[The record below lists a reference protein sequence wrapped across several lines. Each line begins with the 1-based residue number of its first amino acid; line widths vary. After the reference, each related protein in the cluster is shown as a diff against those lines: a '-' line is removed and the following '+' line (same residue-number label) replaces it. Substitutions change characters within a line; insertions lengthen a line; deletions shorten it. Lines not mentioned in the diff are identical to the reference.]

1 MKKILLM
8 GNPNVGKSAIFSRLT
23 GVHVI
28 TSNYPGTTIEYTKGY
43 IKLRDEKA
51 EIIDVPGVYSLSALS
66 KAEEIALRM
75 FEDGDVIINIVDST
89 NLERN
94 LNLTLQLLKKKKP
107 IVVVLNFW
115 DETKHRGVNI
125 DVKELENFLGV
136 PVVPTCGIT
145 GEGIKELVD
154 RLDEAK
160 EGSIFYETD
169 EDRWSIIGRI
179 VGKVQKL
186 THRHHTFLDRLGE
199 FSVKPLTGIPISIIV
214 IYLTFKI
221 IRFIGETLIGY
232 IFEPLFDKLWLPV
245 VSKISEILLPYKFLH
260 EILIG
265 TLIDGKIDFGL
276 SFGILTTGLFVPV
289 AMVLPYVFAFYLVLS
304 FLEDSGYLPRLAVLF
319 DRVMHLVGLHGV
331 SIIPMLLGLGCN
343 VPGALATRI
352 MENRRE
358 RFISAILLAISV
370 PCMAQIAM
378 IVGLVGRYGSSALF
392 YVFGIL
398 FLVWLVLG
406 IILNK
411 ILKGEAPEIFVEI
424 PPYRIPYFVS
434 LFKKVWMRV
443 KWFLNEAV
451 PFVLLGVFIINI
463 LYTFRIIDFVG
474 KFTEPIVTKLF
485 GLPSEAVSALMI
497 GFLRKDVA
505 VGMLAPLNLNL
516 KQLIIASV
524 ILAIYFPCAATFA
537 VLIKELGIKDML
549 EATFIMIITAFF
561 VGGVLNLL
569 LKSR

>member
-179 VGKVQKL
+179 VGKVQRL

-398 FLVWLVLG
+398 FLIWLVLG

-569 LKSR
+569 L

>member
-1 MKKILLM
+1 M
-8 GNPNVGKSAIFSRLT
+8 GIISKFVNRASPIYPTQNTAFFS
-23 GVHVI
+23 
-28 TSNYPGTTIEYTKGY
+28 
-43 IKLRDEKA
+43 
-51 EIIDVPGVYSLSALS
+51 
-66 KAEEIALRM
+66 
-75 FEDGDVIINIVDST
+75 
-89 NLERN
+89 
-94 LNLTLQLLKKKKP
+94 
-107 IVVVLNFW
+107 
-115 DETKHRGVNI
+115 
-125 DVKELENFLGV
+125 
-136 PVVPTCGIT
+136 
-145 GEGIKELVD
+145 
-154 RLDEAK
+154 
-160 EGSIFYETD
+160 
-169 EDRWSIIGRI
+169 
-179 VGKVQKL
+179 
-186 THRHHTFLDRLGE
+186 
-199 FSVKPLTGIPISIIV
+199 
-214 IYLTFKI
+214 
-221 IRFIGETLIGY
+221 
-232 IFEPLFDKLWLPV
+232 
-245 VSKISEILLPYKFLH
+245 
-260 EILIG
+260 
-265 TLIDGKIDFGL
+265 LIDGKIDFGL
-276 SFGILTTGLFVPV
+276 SFGILTTGLFVPI

-319 DRVMHLVGLHGV
+319 DRVMHLVGLHGI

-378 IVGLVGRYGSSALF
+378 IVGLVGKYGSSALF
-392 YVFGIL
+392 CVFGIL
-398 FLVWLVLG
+398 FLIWLVLG

-569 LKSR
+569 L